1 MVTEKTE
8 TRTFYLI
15 VQDWLAENIARGTL
29 PAGARLTVA
38 GVAQRLSVSRSP
50 AIRAMDNLVAG
61 GVLTPLGRAGYLIG
75 NSRDGAEP
83 GRVPVVNLFSLPV
96 TFSDTDEQLN
106 APAGWERVLAEVAAS
121 VENCIPFGIYRMSES
136 AMCDHFGVSRT
147 VTREVLARL
156 HERGTIAKDRGS
168 HWVAGPLSARMLD
181 EQHELRRL
189 LEPAAILMATPRMD
203 RSVLAAMG
211 ERLNLAAAM
220 GPTLPTDVMDAL
232 EADLHDTCL
241 AAQPNRRI
249 AVSIAQLQ
257 AARIVNRLFATHV
270 VKHDESD
277 LLQEHRLVLGHMG
290 LGDGEGAAA
299 ALRYHLEADHDRTRD
314 RLKVLSV
321 FADPAVAPYLSR
333 MF

>member
-1 MVTEKTE
+1 MEKTE
-8 TRTFYLI
+8 TRPFYLI

-50 AIRAMDNLVAG
+50 AIRAMDDLVVA

-75 NSRDGAEP
+75 APSGDHPA
-83 GRVPVVNLFSLPV
+83 GRMPVVNLFSLPV

-106 APAGWERVLAEVAAS
+106 APAEWERVLAEVAIS
-121 VENCIPFGIYRMSES
+121 LENCIPFGIYRMSES
-136 AMCDHFGVSRT
+136 AMCDHFAVSRT

-181 EQHELRRL
+181 DQHALRRL
-189 LEPAAILMATPRMD
+189 LEPAALVMATPRLD
-203 RSVLAAMG
+203 RAVLAAMVA
-211 ERLNLAAAM
+211 RLEAAAAV
-220 GPTLPTDVMDAL
+220 GPTLPTGVMDAL

-249 AVSIAQLQ
+249 ALSVAQLQ
-257 AARIVNRLFATHV
+257 SARVVNRLFATHV

-277 LLQEHRLVLGHMG
+277 LLREHGLVLGHMR
-290 LGDGEGAAA
+290 LGDAKGAAA

-321 FADPAVAPYLSR
+321 FADPAVAPYLVR